1 MKHIYHTLFVAL
13 MLVSGAVSCRRQAP
27 ELTNPNDLRVN
38 TESPSQ
44 VFLAFW
50 QGMNNSYGFW
60 DIDPTD
66 WDAVYDHYLPIFE
79 RLDTELATLPTT
91 MPASTMPSTR
101 LRPVTRASHRAK
113 ATAPRPQRKA
123 LPSRIWWR

>member
-13 MLVSGAVSCRRQAP
+13 MLISGAVSCRRQAP

-66 WDAVYDHYLPIFE
+66 WDAVYDHYLP
-79 RLDTELATLPTT
+79 
-91 MPASTMPSTR
+91 TR
-101 LRPVTRASHRAK
+101 NWPRCPPPKSAWGDCKSCIPRC
-113 ATAPRPQRKA
+113 APN
-123 LPSRIWWR
+123 S